1 MLLELYLDVKM
12 ISLTLD
18 LHSTMLHRSLIVV
31 SMERQICA
39 KDLVLCRCQMVT
51 LENLSSK
58 PGGCCSSLSCPK
70 VKKPHFSVE
79 KLSLQW
85 EVFFFQ
91 WCQAHSKHS
100 LIPFIDLLRLKQY
113 LRPSFTEHQPLT
125 AYSASLLESLLLKSH
140 RRMTDFC
147 LHSTNHALGQIDS
160 QVLPISVNGT
170 TIYQIAPGKNI
181 IRVLV
186 DYSHSITFHSKS
198 LVSLQTLHLKCISN
212 LIEAYSD

>member
-1 MLLELYLDVKM
+1 MLLEWYLDVKM

-51 LENLSSK
+51 LENLSLK
-58 PGGCCSSLSCPK
+58 PGGCCFSLSCPK
-70 VKKPHFSVE
+70 VKKPHFNLSVYHPASQFSVE

-113 LRPSFTEHQPLT
+113 LWPSFTEH
-125 AYSASLLESLLLKSH
+125 
-140 RRMTDFC
+140 
-147 LHSTNHALGQIDS
+147 
-160 QVLPISVNGT
+160 
-170 TIYQIAPGKNI
+170 
-181 IRVLV
+181 
-186 DYSHSITFHSKS
+186 
-198 LVSLQTLHLKCISN
+198 
-212 LIEAYSD
+212 